1 MRELG
6 DSAEIEHLN
15 LLKFAVEVSD
25 LVFVTGT
32 EMKKTAI
39 KIQSENIKYFDDKNH
54 LIDELKSVIGR
65 GDVLLIKGSRGMQM
79 ELIVNELSRHSL

>member
-1 MRELG
+1 
-6 DSAEIEHLN
+6 
-15 LLKFAVEVSD
+15 
-25 LVFVTGT
+25 
-32 EMKKTAI
+32 MKKTAI